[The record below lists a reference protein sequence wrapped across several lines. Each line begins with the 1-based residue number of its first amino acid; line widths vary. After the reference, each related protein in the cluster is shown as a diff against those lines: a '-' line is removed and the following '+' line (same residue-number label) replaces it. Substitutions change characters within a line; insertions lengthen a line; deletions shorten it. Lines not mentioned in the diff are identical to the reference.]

1 MGRRIYHDSY
11 KQKQETCALPL
22 WQYTLCNI
30 RSMNKSMNISPDE
43 HFYTFTW
50 CYWYYSRLHTTS
62 ISLRENATRIKH
74 HHHQYSI
81 HVCVTKVCSV
91 MILHVFSAVIML
103 FQEKEINTWANLSVH
118 IDSKYYIYICMYLRM
133 YICMYVCMYVCIY
146 VCVYVS
152 TYVRTYRR
160 MYICDQ
166 WFLLC
171 VIGMIFGETLKQHC
185 SPISNFT
192 VR

>member
-1 MGRRIYHDSY
+1 MGRRIYHESY

-22 WQYTLCNI
+22 CQDTLCNI
-30 RSMNKSMNISPDE
+30 RSMNKSMNVSPDE

-118 IDSKYYIYICMYLRM
+118 IDLKYYIY
-133 YICMYVCMYVCIY
+133 MYVCTYVYMYVCIY
-146 VCVYVS
+146 VCVYVR
-152 TYVRTYRR
+152 TYVRTYVCMRSV
-160 MYICDQ
+160 IS
-166 WFLLC
+166 C
-171 VIGMIFGETLKQHC
+171 VC
-185 SPISNFT
+185 NW
-192 VR
+192 